1 MAGPL
6 DAVTARAFV
15 GAVTRNAHELSTD
28 AGVLLAH
35 GRWARAHA
43 LAVAAMEEIGK
54 ASIAQDDAGITK
66 GRKWK
71 HGRPGHAD
79 KLLAARQFYS
89 FVTMVRDRGEIN
101 IDEWFADE
109 HDFAAMHDWEVRQS
123 GLYVD
128 VYAGDVV
135 GGWDSVSEED
145 AVRTVAFADALVHAC
160 LGPLMAFA
168 DSDSAGPQSVEREP
182 PF

>member
-35 GRWARAHA
+35 GRSARAHA

-109 HDFAAMHDWEVRQS
+109 HDFAAMSTCMPATLSAVGTPFRRRTPFEQS
-123 GLYVD
+123 RSQTRWCMR
-128 VYAGDVV
+128 A
-135 GGWDSVSEED
+135 
-145 AVRTVAFADALVHAC
+145 
-160 LGPLMAFA
+160 
-168 DSDSAGPQSVEREP
+168 SAR
-182 PF
+182 